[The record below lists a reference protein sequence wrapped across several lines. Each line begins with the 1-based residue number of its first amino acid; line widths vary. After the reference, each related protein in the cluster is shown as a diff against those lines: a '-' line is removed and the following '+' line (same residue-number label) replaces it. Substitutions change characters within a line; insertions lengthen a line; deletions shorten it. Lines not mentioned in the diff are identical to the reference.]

1 MNFSTLPL
9 PVWLIRL
16 SGLSDCLSGLR
27 YCLPDLSDCLFGF
40 LDYLSAIENCLF
52 VLLNCKSG
60 ISDCLF
66 PTVSIRLQ
74 LFVSVYW
81 CYFSLYLCVPFS
93 PLPGQLLEKIW
104 YLLIWANCGDLFFVL
119 LADLQKIEQRGP
131 ERERRNFHQF
141 PFLNHNSVDGLFL
154 ELKVNTENFT
164 NTIGQIV

>member
-1 MNFSTLPL
+1 MGSDPISNTARKDPIL
-9 PVWLIRL
+9 L
-16 SGLSDCLSGLR
+16 S
-27 YCLPDLSDCLFGF
+27 
-40 LDYLSAIENCLF
+40 
-52 VLLNCKSG
+52 
-60 ISDCLF
+60 
-66 PTVSIRLQ
+66 SIRIMSADLGP
-74 LFVSVYW
+74 
-81 CYFSLYLCVPFS
+81 VPVNAGAAES
-93 PLPGQLLEKIW
+93 LPGQLLEKIW